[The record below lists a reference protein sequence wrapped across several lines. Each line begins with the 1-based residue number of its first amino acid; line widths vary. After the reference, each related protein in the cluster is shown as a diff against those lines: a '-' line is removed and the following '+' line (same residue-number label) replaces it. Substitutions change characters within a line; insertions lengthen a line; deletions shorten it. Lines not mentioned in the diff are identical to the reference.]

1 MISEANFS
9 GSFTTKVVPSS
20 ALKKEK
26 RTVRTKS
33 DGCKRERS
41 RQSQEEMKKA
51 DDAVVTQKL
60 GYQPRKLPRRDPTTS
75 QGRAP
80 ILPQFA
86 FFVKN
91 ENYNLGVSKGD
102 NAPMLCS
109 LTRSVLQ
116 TLFNELTMWRPRNH
130 KYQSCG
136 RSLLRKRRK
145 KAKS

>member
-20 ALKKEK
+20 ALEKEK

-75 QGRAP
+75 QRRAP

-91 ENYNLGVSKGD
+91 ENCNLGVSKCD
-102 NAPMLCS
+102 NAPMPCS
-109 LTRSVLQ
+109 
-116 TLFNELTMWRPRNH
+116 NAELSDSLRPANAVQGTYHVATEESQVSIMW
-130 KYQSCG
+130 
-136 RSLLRKRRK
+136 
-145 KAKS
+145 